1 MFDISRLIKDHLSR
15 NDLYILYIYILDI
28 FPESSSIDLH
38 KNYIITRWFNKSE
51 LIKVKPKKKRV
62 FLYFVFKQVD
72 VVH

>member
-15 NDLYILYIYILDI
+15 NDLYMYIYILDI

-72 VVH
+72 VVY

>member
-15 NDLYILYIYILDI
+15 NDLYMYIYILDI

-38 KNYIITRWFNKSE
+38 KNYITRWFNKSE
-51 LIKVKPKKKRV
+51 LIKVKPKKK
-62 FLYFVFKQVD
+62 FLYFVFKHVD